1 MTREE
6 AQRYIAKLTYEEKKK
21 LNDFLLAS
29 AIGAMIAPIDYA
41 FYGEIYENFD

>member
-21 LNDFLLAS
+21 LNDLLKGLSPRCSHNALKLS
-29 AIGAMIAPIDYA
+29 
-41 FYGEIYENFD
+41 

>member
-21 LNDFLLAS
+21 LNDLLKALEQRRQPS
-29 AIGAMIAPIDYA
+29 AFPLGSTKAAA
-41 FYGEIYENFD
+41 K